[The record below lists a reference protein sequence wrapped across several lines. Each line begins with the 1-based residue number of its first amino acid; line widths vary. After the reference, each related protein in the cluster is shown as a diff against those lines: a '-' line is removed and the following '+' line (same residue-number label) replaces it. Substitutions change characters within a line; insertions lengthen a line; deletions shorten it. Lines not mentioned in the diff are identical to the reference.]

1 MGRICSA
8 HRRDGAFV
16 AHHGLAGSADSL
28 RCHGAVAGVDSGAAY
43 RFGDVHALGSVS
55 SEAHRHLTHL
65 LAPLHQQPDQLASR
79 LLRRFGS
86 IGKIAQAPDS
96 DLRQAAEAHET
107 WVDAL
112 LMVRRLLHDGMREK
126 LTRTRLGA
134 DREGLFSYLLM
145 TMQHL
150 AEERMLAIFADRE
163 GRVIAEEVI
172 AEGTDAHVLL
182 TPRRIF
188 GRALNLDARRII
200 LAHNHPSGCAEPSV
214 ADIEHTR
221 LLDKQ
226 AANLGMALEDH
237 LIVGARKVI
246 SMKDRRL
253 F

>member
-1 MGRICSA
+1 M
-8 HRRDGAFV
+8 
-16 AHHGLAGSADSL
+16 
-28 RCHGAVAGVDSGAAY
+28 DSGAAY
-43 RFGDVHALGSVS
+43 RFRDAHALGSFS
-55 SEAHRHLTHL
+55 GEAHRHLTHL
-65 LAPLHQQPDQLASR
+65 LAPLHQQPDRLAAR

-96 DLRQAAEAHET
+96 DLRQTAEAHET

-112 LMVRRLLHDGMREK
+112 LMVRRLMHDGMREK
-126 LTRTRLGA
+126 LTRTKLGA
-134 DREGLFSYLLM
+134 DREALFSYLLM

-150 AEERMLAIFADRE
+150 GEERMLAIFADQE
-163 GRVIAEEVI
+163 GHVIAEEVI

-200 LAHNHPSGCAEPSV
+200 LAHNHPSGCAEPSL

-221 LLDKQ
+221 LLDQQ
-226 AANLGMALEDH
+226 AANLGMTLEDH
-237 LIVGARKVI
+237 LIVGVRKVT